1 LKSDAEIPFPVVAKR
16 LPEQAYREGGVGVM
30 NLKSLVPWSSRD
42 RGNAATRYS
51 DGNPMATMHRE
62 MTRMFDGFF
71 RDMGEPLLGSG
82 QFGWPHV
89 DVRENDS
96 QFKVSAEL
104 AGLEEKDVEVTFADG
119 VVTLKGEKRLEEEAP
134 LYTERW
140 SGAFERQI
148 VLGDSVDPDNVKATF
163 KHGVLTVILAKKPE
177 ARRQV
182 KRIAID

>member
-1 LKSDAEIPFPVVAKR
+1 
-16 LPEQAYREGGVGVM
+16 
-30 NLKSLVPWSSRD
+30 
-42 RGNAATRYS
+42 
-51 DGNPMATMHRE
+51 
-62 MTRMFDGFF
+62 
-71 RDMGEPLLGSG
+71 
-82 QFGWPHV
+82 
-89 DVRENDS
+89 
-96 QFKVSAEL
+96 VSAEL